1 MQKRLGSRTG
11 TVSPRGYCWI
21 MTAAVRHTHVHYH
34 GSVGHTHE
42 HEHLPGEAHDDP
54 AAHEHGHHVHEHDHA
69 RPVHDREHGEH
80 GPGRAHHDYDEHGH
94 GHSHGLVDRSVVRSR
109 AGVKAV
115 GLSLGVL
122 GAAAVAQALILATS
136 GSVALLADLIHNVG
150 DALTAIPL
158 GIAFL
163 LRSYR
168 GEKLAGLAVVAV
180 IFFSACVALY
190 ESIQR
195 LLHPQT
201 LTHLWVLAAAGVIG
215 FVGNEI
221 AAQVRLRAGRRLHS
235 PALIADGN
243 HARVDGFVSLAV
255 VASAALVAAGAP
267 RADPL
272 IGLAMVVVILKITW
286 DSWRVV
292 SSTEPGEIDHPHAP

>member
-1 MQKRLGSRTG
+1 
-11 TVSPRGYCWI
+11 V
-21 MTAAVRHTHVHYH
+21 TAAVRHTHAHRH
-34 GSVGHTHE
+34 GSGEHTHE
-42 HEHLPGEAHDDP
+42 HEHRPGEAHADP
-54 AAHEHGHHVHEHDHA
+54 AAHDHEHYHGHEHGHDEHGHDHGQ
-69 RPVHDREHGEH
+69 PDHDHRGV
-80 GPGRAHHDYDEHGH
+80 GH
-94 GHSHGLVDRSVVRSR
+94 GHSHGLVDRSIVRSR
-109 AGVKAV
+109 AGVRAV
-115 GLSLGVL
+115 ALSLGIL
-122 GAAAVAQALILATS
+122 AAAALAQALILAAS

-158 GIAFL
+158 GIAFW

-180 IFFSACVALY
+180 IFFSACVAFY

-195 LLHPQT
+195 LLHPQS

-215 FVGNEI
+215 FIGNEI
-221 AAQVRLRAGRRLHS
+221 AAQVRLRAGRRLRS

-272 IGLAMVVVILKITW
+272 IGLAMVVVIVKITW

-292 SSTEPGEIDHPHAP
+292 STTDPGDIDQAPAP